1 MPQPARSFTVCTLL
15 SSLSHVYTICTSPTA
30 DPMYSYQFP
39 MEYLE
44 RVKRTHERG
53 GYGSTGY
60 QYDWKFEE
68 AQKNLLRTHTTAV
81 SARMLYQL
89 GQQVHNT

>member
-1 MPQPARSFTVCTLL
+1 
-15 SSLSHVYTICTSPTA
+15 
-30 DPMYSYQFP
+30 

-60 QYDWKFEE
+60 QYDWKYEE

-81 SARMLYQL
+81 SARLLYQL
-89 GQQVHNT
+89 GQQVEVYTVAVCVCVCVRAHAHALCI